1 MSNSSHLSPDQIRE
15 GLKEVI
21 DPEGGINIVD
31 LGLVYNI
38 DSGLDQITIDMTMTL
53 PACPM
58 GPYIQDDEEQT
69 LQELAGETTAIKVK
83 VVWDPPGSPEQM
95 SDWAREQ
102 LGG

>member
-15 GLKEVI
+15 ALKEVI
-21 DPEGGINIVD
+21 DPEVGINIVD

-38 DSGLDQITIDMTMTL
+38 DSGPDQITIDMTMTS

-58 GPYIQDDEEQT
+58 GPYIQDDVEQT
-69 LQELAGETTAIKVK
+69 LQELAGETTAIKVN
-83 VVWDPPGSPEQM
+83 VVWDPPWSPEQM

-102 LGG
+102 LGA